1 MDNDNHVEDVSRA
14 VYENIRPQI
23 YPVIEEVVL
32 DHKHLIK
39 VEFSGENAPY
49 SAAGR
54 LPDGRY
60 TCPIIL
66 KRFGLVCDNYLVKS
80 TFLHWGGGI
89 YFGK

>member
-1 MDNDNHVEDVSRA
+1 MMLLDRMSQESSLRDVSRA

-39 VEFSGENAPY
+39 VEFLVAKMPPY

-54 LPDGRY
+54 Y
-60 TCPIIL
+60 
-66 KRFGLVCDNYLVKS
+66 YLRTAMMKTERS
-80 TFLHWGGGI
+80 HLMN
-89 YFGK
+89 